1 MNICFSFIKI
11 IFILPDIG
19 IYYYRMMEK
28 HLIISYGATRML
40 MGVNVMQVSDRRN
53 AGDLVM
59 QFYLHMLS
67 IHNEFA
73 EQKKYNKI
81 LYILKH
87 KSLDKSKFDI

>member
-1 MNICFSFIKI
+1 MGSKLSLYQTF
-11 IFILPDIG
+11 IFINDIH
-19 IYYYRMMEK
+19 ILSK
-28 HLIISYGATRML
+28 KK
-40 MGVNVMQVSDRRN
+40 NVMQVSDRRN